1 MNQFMSEKEK
11 EEIKETR
18 RRNLKRAAALAGIIA
33 LVARRIRTRRRKREA
48 ESC

>member
-18 RRNLKRAAALAGIIA
+18 RRNLKRAVALAVIIA
-33 LVARRIRTRRRKREA
+33 LVARHIRAKRRKREA